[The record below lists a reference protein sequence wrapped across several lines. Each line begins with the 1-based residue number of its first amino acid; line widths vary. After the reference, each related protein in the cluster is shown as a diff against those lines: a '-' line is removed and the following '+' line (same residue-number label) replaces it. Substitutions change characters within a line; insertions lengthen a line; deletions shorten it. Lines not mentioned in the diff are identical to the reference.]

1 MQKTLLCITFLF
13 IAFVFWIIFMA
24 NTGQDMWLFEI
35 TRKVPF
41 GDKLGHFFVFGSLT
55 LMANLATRGKLIS
68 VKSGSIYWGSLA
80 VIIFVTLEELSQYFF
95 ATRTLDLFDYLANL
109 IGILCFTGLSRGLL
123 TRKTLFRNRVIN

>member
-1 MQKTLLCITFLF
+1 MQKILLCVTSLF
-13 IAFVFWIIFMA
+13 VAFVLWIIFMA
-24 NTGQDMWLFEI
+24 NTGQDMWLFEF

-55 LMANLATRGKLIS
+55 LMANLASRGSLIPF
-68 VKSGSIYWGSLA
+68 KFCSIYWGSLA

-109 IGILCFTGLSRGLL
+109 IGVLCFTGLSREMMN
-123 TRKTLFRNRVIN
+123 TALFRNRAIN